1 LKDALLQLPRYA
13 QRRHQ
18 DGAVVAGRE
27 RFGALSDGAYDVV
40 AWGFDFYR
48 YPLALR
54 RDGVT
59 GGRVN

>member
-1 LKDALLQLPRYA
+1 M
-13 QRRHQ
+13 
-18 DGAVVAGRE
+18 VAGRE